1 MSDTR
6 PDFLSQGNPARLI
19 PSIADSKK
27 EERATSIFLAALMSV
42 HEFRKAMMQS
52 INQRIGTRT
61 KLEAWT
67 EIVFKDE
74 KPSNQQKT
82 PDDRPD
88 GLIIFDTGR
97 KKWHALIEA
106 KVGNNEVSEDQL
118 LKYIKQAKEHGLD
131 AVITI
136 TNQFVALPTHHP
148 VEVPKKYL
156 RSVEIFHW
164 SWTYIATQ
172 AQLLL
177 RQNKIESQ
185 DQRFILHEV
194 VKYLEDPNS
203 GKMGFTSMNREWKNI
218 VQSAFS
224 NSKLIKTSDEVINT
238 VSSWHQEQRELCLQ
252 MWPLVGE
259 KVSVKLPRAHRNDPK
274 QRIADDSEQLV
285 NEHLMTSIIDI
296 PNAAADM
303 VLTVDVAR
311 KSITC
316 GMRLDAPKDKK
327 SSSAKVN
334 WLTRQL
340 PMREKKDLRI
350 RAIRKGQA
358 QDTDKPVEEVR
369 QDPTLLEAGSTDS
382 QPISFEVFISL
393 DLGGKFSGNRV
404 FIEQLESLVPHF
416 YENAGQ
422 YLKAWVVPAPRVK
435 RAEKEPE
442 EETEA
447 QTTGEQA
454 DE

>member
-1 MSDTR
+1 MSEAR
-6 PDFLSQGNPARLI
+6 PDYTSQGKYARLI
-19 PSIADSKK
+19 PTLADSKK
-27 EERATSIFLAALMSV
+27 EERATSILLAALMSV
-42 HEFRKAMMQS
+42 YEFRKAMLQS
-52 INQRIGTRT
+52 INLRVGART

-67 EIVFKDE
+67 EVVFKDE
-74 KPSNQQKT
+74 NPDKKKG

-88 GLIIFDTGR
+88 GLIVLDTGR

-106 KVGNNEVSEDQL
+106 KVGSETVGEEQL

-148 VEVPKKYL
+148 VPIPKKNL
-156 RSVEIFHW
+156 RSIEIFHW
-164 SWTYIATQ
+164 SWTYIVTM

-177 RQNKIESQ
+177 TQDKIESQ

-203 GKMGFTSMNREWKNI
+203 GKAGFTSMNAEWKTV
-218 VQSAFS
+218 VQSAF
-224 NSKLIKTSDEVINT
+224 NKSKLNKNSDEVVRT

-259 KVSVKLPRAHRNDPK
+259 KVEIKLPRTHRTDPK
-274 QRIADDSEQLV
+274 QRLADDCDKLASDL
-285 NEHLMTSIIDI
+285 LLTSTIAI
-296 PNAAADM
+296 PNAAADLL
-303 VLTVDVAR
+303 VTVDVAR

-316 GMRLDAPKDKK
+316 SMRLEAPRDKK

-340 PMREKKDLRI
+340 PASEKGPAISIK
-350 RAIRKGQA
+350 AIRKGQA
-358 QDTDKPVEEVR
+358 MDTDKPLEEVR
-369 QDPTLLEAGSTDS
+369 QNPVILDADNTDS
-382 QPISFEVFISL
+382 QPVSFEIFTSL

-404 FIEQLESLVPHF
+404 FIEHLEKIVPEF
-416 YENAGQ
+416 YRHAGQ
-422 YLKAWVVPAPRVK
+422 YLKAWVAPAPRVK
-435 RAEKEPE
+435 QVEKDPE

-447 QTTGEQA
+447 QITASG

>member
-1 MSDTR
+1 MNETR
-6 PDFLSQGNPARLI
+6 PDYTSQGKYARLI
-19 PSIADSKK
+19 PTLADSKK
-27 EERATSIFLAALMSV
+27 EERATSILLAALMSV
-42 HEFRKAMMQS
+42 YEFRKAMLQS
-52 INQRIGTRT
+52 INLRVGART

-67 EIVFKDE
+67 EVVFKDE
-74 KPSNQQKT
+74 TLVKKKG

-88 GLIIFDTGR
+88 GLIVLDTGR

-106 KVGNNEVSEDQL
+106 KVGSEIVGEEQL
-118 LKYIKQAKEHGLD
+118 LKYIKQAKEHGID

-148 VEVPKKYL
+148 VSIPKKNL

-164 SWTYIATQ
+164 SWTYIVTM

-177 RQNKIESQ
+177 TQDKIESQ

-194 VKYLEDPNS
+194 MKYLEDPSS
-203 GKMGFTSMNREWKNI
+203 GKTGFTSMNAEWKTV
-218 VQSAFS
+218 VQSAFN
-224 NSKLIKTSDEVINT
+224 NSKLNKNSDEVLKT

-259 KVSVKLPRAHRNDPK
+259 KVEVKLSRTHRNDPK
-274 QRIADDSEQLV
+274 QRLTDDCDKLASEQL
-285 NEHLMTSIIDI
+285 LSSTIAI
-296 PNAAADM
+296 PNAAADLL
-303 VLTVDVAR
+303 VTVDITR

-316 GMRLDAPKDKK
+316 SMRLEAPRDKK
-327 SSSAKVN
+327 SSSAKIN

-340 PMREKKDLRI
+340 PTSEKGPAI
-350 RAIRKGQA
+350 RVKAIRKGQA
-358 QDTDKPVEEVR
+358 MDTDKPLEDVR
-369 QDPTLLEAGSTDS
+369 QNPIILDAENTDS
-382 QPISFEVFISL
+382 LPVYFEVFTSL

-404 FIEQLESLVPHF
+404 FIEHLEKIVPDF
-416 YENAGQ
+416 YRYAGQ
-422 YLKAWVVPAPRVK
+422 YLKAWVAPAPRVK
-435 RAEKEPE
+435 HVEEDPE

-447 QTTGEQA
+447 QVTKPD

>member
-1 MSDTR
+1 MSDAR

-42 HEFRKAMMQS
+42 HEFRKAMLQS
-52 INQRIGTRT
+52 INQRVGVRT

-67 EIVFKDE
+67 EVVFQDE
-74 KPSNQQKT
+74 TQAKHQKS

-88 GLIIFDTGR
+88 GLIVLDTGR
-97 KKWHALIEA
+97 KKWHALVEA
-106 KVGNNEVSEDQL
+106 KIGSNEVGEAQL
-118 LKYIKQAKEHGLD
+118 LKYIKQAKEHGID

-148 VEVPKKYL
+148 VSVSKKNL

-185 DQRFILHEV
+185 DQRFILHEI
-194 VKYLEDPNS
+194 VKYLQDPNS
-203 GKMGFTSMNREWKNI
+203 GKTGFTSMNSEWKSI
-218 VQSAFS
+218 VQSAFN
-224 NSKLIKTSDEVINT
+224 NSKLNKASDDVINT
-238 VSSWHQEQRELCLQ
+238 LNSWHQEQRELCLQ

-259 KVSVKLPRAHRNDPK
+259 KVSVKLPRAHRSDPK
-274 QRIADDSEQLV
+274 QRLSDDCEKLV
-285 NEHLMTSIIDI
+285 NEHLLTSIIAI
-296 PNAAADM
+296 PNAASD
-303 VLTVDVAR
+303 LTVTVDIAR

-316 GMRLDAPKDKK
+316 GMRLDAPKDRK
-327 SSSAKVN
+327 SSAAKIN

-340 PMREKKDLRI
+340 PISEKSDLSI
-350 RAIRKGQA
+350 KAIRQGQA
-358 QDTDKPVEEVR
+358 QDTDKPVEEIR
-369 QDPTLLEAGSTDS
+369 QAPGILDAESTTS
-382 QPISFEVFISL
+382 QPVSFEVFMSQ
-393 DLGGKFSGNRV
+393 DLGSKFSGNRV
-404 FIEQLESLVPHF
+404 FIEKLENLVPHF
-416 YENAGQ
+416 YETAGQ
-422 YLKAWVVPAPRVK
+422 YLKAWVAPAPRVK
-435 RAEKEPE
+435 RTDKVPD

-447 QTTGEQA
+447 QMIAEKA
-454 DE
+454 ED